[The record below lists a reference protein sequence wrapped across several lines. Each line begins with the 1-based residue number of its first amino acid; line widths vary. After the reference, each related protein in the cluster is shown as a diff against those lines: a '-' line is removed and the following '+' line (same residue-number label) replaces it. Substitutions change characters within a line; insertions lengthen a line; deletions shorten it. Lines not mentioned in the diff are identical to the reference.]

1 MKTLQK
7 VFIVLSLALMAV
19 VGASA
24 QDRDRNDRRD
34 NRDDRYNNNRQQQ
47 NDRWRVRRSG
57 RYYTVNQNQAEILR
71 QAVNAGYQQGY
82 QAGRDQRQNRRR
94 ANYRSMSIYR
104 SGDYGYQSGVDRNL
118 YQYYFQQGFQK
129 GYDDGVNSR
138 FRYGRNEGGSVNI
151 LGNILTS
158 LLGLQRY

>member
-7 VFIVLSLALMAV
+7 ALIVMSLALVTV

-24 QDRDRNDRRD
+24 QNRDRNDRRD
-34 NRDDRYNNNRQQQ
+34 RDNDRQEQ

-57 RYYTVNQNQAEILR
+57 RYYNVNQNQAEMLR
-71 QAVNAGYQQGY
+71 QAINAGYQQGY
-82 QAGRDQRQNRRR
+82 QAGRDARSSRRR
-94 ANYRSMSIYR
+94 SSYNSLPMYRQ
-104 SGDYGYQSGVDRNL
+104 GTYGYSSGVDRNL
-118 YQYYFQQGFQK
+118 YSYYFQQGFQK
-129 GYDDGVNSR
+129 GYDDGYNSR
-138 FRYGRNEGGSVNI
+138 FRYGRNDGGSVNI